1 MAIDKLSQY
10 QKQTRIFLLTD
21 GEVSNREKVIA
32 KSQTGKDNIR
42 VYTFGIGSGCDVDMV
57 EKIAKNGRGS
67 CSLVIDND
75 DSTTLKALVIAAL
88 KHASDLSLQNCSLS
102 FGKY

>member
-21 GEVSNREKVIA
+21 GCVSNREAVIA

-42 VYTFGIGSGCDVDMV
+42 VYTFGIGSGCDVYMV
-57 EKIAKNGRGS
+57 EQAAKNGRGS
-67 CSLVIDND
+67 CSLVKNND
-75 DSTTLKALVIAAL
+75 DETNLKELVILAL
-88 KHASDLSLQNCSLS
+88 KHASDLSLQNCNL
-102 FGKY
+102 